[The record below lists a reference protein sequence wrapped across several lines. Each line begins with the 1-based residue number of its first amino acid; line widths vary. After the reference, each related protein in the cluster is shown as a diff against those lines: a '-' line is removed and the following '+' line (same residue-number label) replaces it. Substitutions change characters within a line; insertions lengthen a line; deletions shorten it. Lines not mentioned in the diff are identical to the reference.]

1 MILNI
6 NLPSSG
12 RADVLLWHYDKLGVY
27 SVKSGYWLA
36 CDSLDRPSS
45 SRFSESGSWW
55 RFLWALHFPAKVKAC
70 KSLRAVCEDCNFLA
84 FRPVLGAQPVL
95 EFFLSCKVLN
105 PVADF
110 ELLAIVWW
118 QSWFR
123 ENMFSGVKPL
133 RLAVDQGHAWRPP
146 EDLVLKINCDAAVCL
161 AENQVGIGPSLA
173 EALAVCIG
181 MKLAIENGL
190 LPAMVKSDLIFV
202 VNLILAGLPIRS
214 EIGLIIDDILN
225 LKATHDFSN
234 ILLAI
239 FLPPLCVY
247 IKFGIKLDFWK
258 CLVLTLFGY
267 VPGICFALYAITRD
281 VAALHA
287 SVACKTRKGVS
298 SYFNSAGPQCSL
310 TEFQVPIEEINY
322 ARWPN

>member
-1 MILNI
+1 MAGSPSSFFCFFEAEMILNI

-12 RADVLLWHYDKLGVY
+12 RADVLLWHYDKLVVY

-36 CDSLDRPSS
+36 CDSLDQPSS
-45 SRFSESGSWW
+45 SMFSESGSWW
-55 RFLWALHFPAKVKAC
+55 HFLWALHFPATAC
-70 KSLRAVCEDCNFLA
+70 KSLRAVREDCNFLA
-84 FRPVLGAQPVL
+84 FSSVLGAQPVL

-118 QSWFR
+118 RSWFR
-123 ENMFSGVKPL
+123 ENKMVRKKGPFP
-133 RLAVDQGHAWRPP
+133 AVDVEWKLRSFAFSFQTIVAIL
-146 EDLVLKINCDAAVCL
+146 E
-161 AENQVGIGPSLA
+161 PSLA

-225 LKATHDFSN
+225 LKATHDFPSFGFSPRDSN
-234 ILLAI
+234 RVAHNLAKMI
-239 FLPPLCVY
+239 VVHA
-247 IKFGIKLDFWK
+247 IDV
-258 CLVLTLFGY
+258 VLFEDIP
-267 VPGICFALYAITRD
+267 PGIRSFVQEDAVFC
-281 VAALHA
+281 
-287 SVACKTRKGVS
+287 
-298 SYFNSAGPQCSL
+298 
-310 TEFQVPIEEINY
+310 
-322 ARWPN
+322 